1 MLETIKN
8 KIILFILFILA
19 TVFIGSFLIS
29 YNFLEQGQKE
39 LQNDQLQGYVDLASR
54 SFMSS
59 YQNYF
64 ESDKAKFKDDANR
77 LVAGNDNI
85 KSIKLANINGEI
97 IFDTADAENQLR
109 PQISDKKL
117 IEDIRN
123 PDVSF
128 EYADTKNTNLTY
140 IVYPILKE
148 FGVHEQTLIYEISY
162 QNYVNR
168 LYSILDNSFLY
179 VASFYLGVFLFGIF
193 GLYLLLFPITV
204 LEKGVQAINQGNLDY
219 KIRVDQEGDIKNIA
233 LAFNRMAYNL
243 KYSLQRSEKVGLLEK
258 ELQEGKAELDRRFK
272 DLQGKTARMEE
283 LRGALLNLTEDANSA
298 KTEALQE
305 RDKTMAIINNF
316 ADGIVTLD
324 KNNVITLINPL
335 GEELLEVKFADIANH
350 TLQELA
356 STNPM
361 IAKMMAVI
369 GNIDKELYREELPL
383 REKQILEVSVVFVK
397 KGGEDVS
404 EKLVVIHDI
413 TREKMV
419 DQTKSEF
426 ISIAAHQ
433 LRTPLSAI
441 KWIFRMMS
449 DGDWGQVSK
458 EQKEYLNKGYTS
470 TERLVKVVNDL
481 LNVSRIEQGRFVAN
495 LMPESIQDI
504 MKEIFAQYQG
514 LSEERKIKLV
524 FNDYPEILPKLSV
537 DKEKIKIAI
546 ENLTENAIN
555 YTPKEGSV
563 ILALSKDGN
572 NILISVKDTGIGIPK
587 AEQERIFTKFFRS
600 GNALRVQTE
609 GSGMGLFV
617 TKNIV
622 EAHKG
627 RVWFESF
634 EGKGTTFYISLPIS

>member
-1 MLETIKN
+1 
-8 KIILFILFILA
+8 
-19 TVFIGSFLIS
+19 
-29 YNFLEQGQKE
+29 
-39 LQNDQLQGYVDLASR
+39 
-54 SFMSS
+54 
-59 YQNYF
+59 
-64 ESDKAKFKDDANR
+64 
-77 LVAGNDNI
+77 
-85 KSIKLANINGEI
+85 
-97 IFDTADAENQLR
+97 
-109 PQISDKKL
+109 
-117 IEDIRN
+117 
-123 PDVSF
+123 
-128 EYADTKNTNLTY
+128 
-140 IVYPILKE
+140 
-148 FGVHEQTLIYEISY
+148 
-162 QNYVNR
+162 
-168 LYSILDNSFLY
+168 
-179 VASFYLGVFLFGIF
+179 
-193 GLYLLLFPITV
+193 
-204 LEKGVQAINQGNLDY
+204 
-219 KIRVDQEGDIKNIA
+219 
-233 LAFNRMAYNL
+233 
-243 KYSLQRSEKVGLLEK
+243 
-258 ELQEGKAELDRRFK
+258 
-272 DLQGKTARMEE
+272 MEE